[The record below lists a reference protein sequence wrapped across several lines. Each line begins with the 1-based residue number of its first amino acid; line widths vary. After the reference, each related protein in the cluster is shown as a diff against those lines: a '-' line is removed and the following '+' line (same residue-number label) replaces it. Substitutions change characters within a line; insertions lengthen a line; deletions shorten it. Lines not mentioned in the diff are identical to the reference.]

1 MSGAQRHRRAPL
13 WHRHVDTQLDGV
25 RRSGRRLAGALLLGV
40 LVMAPSAAA
49 PVQGFRWVDD
59 EGNVHYAA
67 RRDQVPERY
76 RTQLGPVKAGEPPR
90 PQITPNVSGRRG
102 APRGCVLRLRG
113 TERQRGASHTYAS
126 CDLCR
131 AALHA
136 LQPDDLK
143 RAECVASSLEDELGK
158 GRR

>member
-1 MSGAQRHRRAPL
+1 MTP
-13 WHRHVDTQLDGV
+13 
-25 RRSGRRLAGALLLGV
+25 SGRRLARTLLLGV
-40 LVMAPSAAA
+40 LAVALGAAA
-49 PVQGFRWVDD
+49 PMQGFRWIDD

-76 RTQLGPVKAGEPPR
+76 RAQLGPVKPGEPPR
-90 PQITPNVSGRRG
+90 PQITPNASGRSG
-102 APRGCVLRLRG
+102 APRGCILRLRG
-113 TERQRGASHTYAS
+113 TERQRGSSHSYAS

-136 LQPDDLK
+136 LRPDDLA
-143 RAECVASSLEDELGK
+143 RAECFASSLEDELGK